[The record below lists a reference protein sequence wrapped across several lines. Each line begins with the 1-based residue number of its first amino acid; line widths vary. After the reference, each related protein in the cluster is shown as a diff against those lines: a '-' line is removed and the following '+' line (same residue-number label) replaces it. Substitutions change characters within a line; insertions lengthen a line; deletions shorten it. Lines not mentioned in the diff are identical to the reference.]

1 MKEALEVFR
10 YAETLGVERDMA
22 VYNALIQTLQSAG
35 KWSLAIDVLRESS
48 NEEFTSR
55 FTSEAELLAADEA
68 FQLARDIYAIGLEDG
83 TLNSWYRDEE
93 GRLILDLHRFPV
105 SVAVT
110 AVSLVFER
118 MAAGSVNVSD
128 LRIITGR
135 GNHVNNSGT
144 RGVLKSEIEA
154 FILTG
159 MPPLGFLTPAK
170 VTGNEGCIDVPAA
183 AIEQWISAR
192 EHGT

>member
-35 KWSLAIDVLRESS
+35 KWSLAIDMLRESS
-48 NEEFTSR
+48 NEEFTSK
-55 FTSEAELLAADEA
+55 AELLAAEEA

-83 TLNSWYRDEE
+83 TLNSWYRDDE

-159 MPPLGFLTPAK
+159 MPPLGFLTTVK
-170 VTGNEGCIDVPAA
+170 VTGNEGCIDVPVASIENWVAA
-183 AIEQWISAR
+183 KTPGI
-192 EHGT
+192 